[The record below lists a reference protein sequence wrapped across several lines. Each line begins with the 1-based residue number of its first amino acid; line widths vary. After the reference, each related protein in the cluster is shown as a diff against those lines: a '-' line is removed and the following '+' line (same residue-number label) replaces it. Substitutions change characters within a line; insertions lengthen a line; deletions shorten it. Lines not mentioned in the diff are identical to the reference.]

1 MFSLKRWGFSAETS
15 FEFVWKYFRWS
26 DEEIQLRR
34 VLKLPY
40 NVFVEAMRGFGW
52 HKYLDCL
59 RIFSLKWWGNS
70 AQTGLEIVWQC
81 FPWSDEEFRLRR
93 VLKLSYNVFVEA
105 MREVGWDKYWDCL
118 RLVRLKQGGKS
129 AETSFEIVWQC
140 FRWKNEE
147 CRLRRFL
154 KLSYNVLVEVM
165 RNFGWNR
172 FWNFLT
178 IFSLKRWRMP
188 AKMLFEIVL
197 ECFRWSDEDFR
208 LKRVLKLSENI
219 FVEVMKK
226 SS

>member
-1 MFSLKRWGFSAETS
+1 MFWNCLRMFSLKRWGFSAETS

-59 RIFSLKWWGNS
+59 RIFSLKWWGIS
-70 AQTGLEIVWQC
+70 AQI
-81 FPWSDEEFRLRR
+81 
-93 VLKLSYNVFVEA
+93 
-105 MREVGWDKYWDCL
+105 
-118 RLVRLKQGGKS
+118 
-129 AETSFEIVWQC
+129 SFEIFWQY
-140 FRWKNEE
+140 FRWKDEE

-165 RNFGWNR
+165 RNFGWHR

-178 IFSLKRWRMP
+178 IPSLKRWRMP
-188 AKMLFEIVL
+188 AKTFFEIVL
-197 ECFRWSDEDFR
+197 ECFRWSVEDFR

-226 SS
+226 SGSDVFWNRHTMFSLKRCGNSAGTNFEIAWQ